1 MEEENEVVEVDA
13 KELDQVRDILRTL
26 AVAIKTFAIYPKDNP
41 IYQKFA
47 NELYD
52 KFNAF
57 FASTDELVIDVEQ
70 HALFYRG
77 NDVFRSDERNANI
90 ALLLFVDGIRQI
102 SFYKG
107 ISFEEIT
114 DFIDILGAASR
125 SETNDDDDIVTL
137 LWEKNI
143 KNMGYTTVEDTVDDS
158 LAVEESLL
166 SEGVEQRNSEE
177 IGVGGTFHSEPSGM
191 TVPTESGR
199 EALTDD
205 ELCIIRGEFSG
216 LEEKSLLSSTV
227 DLFAD
232 LLSDENNTQMFPEI
246 VQGLGRIIEIR
257 MKNKDVKGTIKILT
271 YLRKISAVY
280 HEPKQLVMIT
290 EVLAKAGSPGNL
302 RMLFGDSASG
312 EDIRQYL
319 LLLGKDSIPIMIQ
332 ILGELQEMKHRKL
345 LCEILAELGKEH
357 ADAFSEALNDERWY
371 LVRNIAMILGMTRE
385 PAAIN
390 YLEKIMGH
398 PNLKVRREAL
408 RALEGIDSEET
419 KDLFLIALKDEDLMI
434 RIRALKALR
443 RFKDPALFK
452 ILKENVS
459 VEELKKKTFE
469 EKQGVLETLAILGG
483 EAAFPLLA
491 DLFKRRGLLEKE
503 EITEIRV
510 CAAYGLGLINTPEAV
525 SLIEKETGS
534 RRDILREACVKAL
547 KELRVNAN
555 IRK

>member
-1 MEEENEVVEVDA
+1 
-13 KELDQVRDILRTL
+13 
-26 AVAIKTFAIYPKDNP
+26 
-41 IYQKFA
+41 
-47 NELYD
+47 
-52 KFNAF
+52 
-57 FASTDELVIDVEQ
+57 
-70 HALFYRG
+70 
-77 NDVFRSDERNANI
+77 
-90 ALLLFVDGIRQI
+90 
-102 SFYKG
+102 
-107 ISFEEIT
+107 
-114 DFIDILGAASR
+114 
-125 SETNDDDDIVTL
+125 
-137 LWEKNI
+137 
-143 KNMGYTTVEDTVDDS
+143 
-158 LAVEESLL
+158 
-166 SEGVEQRNSEE
+166 
-177 IGVGGTFHSEPSGM
+177 
-191 TVPTESGR
+191 
-199 EALTDD
+199 
-205 ELCIIRGEFSG
+205 
-216 LEEKSLLSSTV
+216 
-227 DLFAD
+227 
-232 LLSDENNTQMFPEI
+232 
-246 VQGLGRIIEIR
+246 
-257 MKNKDVKGTIKILT
+257 
-271 YLRKISAVY
+271 
-280 HEPKQLVMIT
+280 
-290 EVLAKAGSPGNL
+290 
-302 RMLFGDSASG
+302 MLFGDSASG

-371 LVRNIAMILGMTRE
+371 LVRNIAMVLGMTRE

-503 EITEIRV
+503 EITEIRA

-525 SLIEKETGS
+525 SLLEKETGS